1 MTARRTV
8 DLRVRL
14 RQVLVQ
20 GLPAWRAVIVGAIG
34 VVAFA
39 LVDQLLDERLGRP
52 AQALILVVPV
62 AAIAMVGGRRPA
74 LIVAAFATFTFS
86 LLLPPKGS
94 PLVHEADDAEAL
106 AAFAVVAF
114 TVESLV
120 AYGVDALKRVER
132 QRRALLRS
140 VSHDL
145 RTPLAAIV
153 GAASEVRDGQW
164 LDDADRRALLD
175 VVVEEGMRL
184 DRLVAN
190 LLSLARIEAGA
201 LAPRWQAV
209 DAAELVQQSC
219 ERLEH
224 VAERSGVALEVE
236 TAPGLPVVR
245 GDYML
250 LGQVVANLVENAIRH
265 SPAGQ
270 SVTVRA
276 AAATEGDGVV
286 LTVADQ
292 GPGVPPDQI
301 ESVFEPFRSGTN
313 AGSSG
318 VGLAI
323 CKAVVEAHGGT
334 ISVGERPAGGA
345 EFTVTLPVR

>member
-1 MTARRTV
+1 MTARRALDV
-8 DLRVRL
+8 RGRL
-14 RQVLVQ
+14 RRLLVR
-20 GLPAWRAVIVGAIG
+20 GLPAWQAVVAGALG

-39 LVDQLLDERLGRP
+39 LVDQLLEGPLGRP

-74 LIVAAFATFTFS
+74 LIVAALATLSFS
-86 LLLPPKGS
+86 MLLPPKGS
-94 PLVHEADDAEAL
+94 PLVRDAEDFEAL

-153 GAASEVRDGQW
+153 GAASEARDGDW
-164 LDDADRRALLD
+164 LDDDDRRALLD

-219 ERLEH
+219 QRLQP
-224 VAERSGVALEVE
+224 VAERAGVALEVE
-236 TAPGLPVVR
+236 AAPGLPLVR
-245 GDYML
+245 GDYTL
-250 LGQVVANLVENAIRH
+250 LGQVVANMVENAIRH
-265 SPAGQ
+265 SPAGEP
-270 SVTVRA
+270 VTVRA
-276 AAATEGDGVV
+276 TTGGGRVV
-286 LTVADQ
+286 LAVADR
-292 GPGVPPDQI
+292 GPGVPLDRA
-301 ESVFEPFRSGTN
+301 ESVFEPFRSGDN

-323 CKAVVEAHGGT
+323 CRAVVEAHGGT
-334 ISVGERPAGGA
+334 ISVGERAEGGA
-345 EFTVTLPVR
+345 EFTVALPVR